1 MEEKKRMA
9 YFPIKDYVAGKAAI
23 AKIEVIKEYL
33 QEKDYITPEIVADIF
48 GFTLP
53 ADEPNE

>member
-9 YFPIKDYVAGKAAI
+9 YLPIKDYVEGKAAL
-23 AKIEVIKEYL
+23 AKIEVVKEYL

-48 GFTLP
+48 GFEIP
-53 ADEPNE
+53 ERRD